1 MYMINPIS
9 ANYSYRNIN
18 FTSKDP
24 KIREADDIARKVNK
38 AYPRS
43 SQSIIYDYPNSYK
56 FPNVVKRYTN
66 KMLDLRNEQSNL
78 SYDFYSNEDDVLE
91 DLKIQPFLVKKY
103 RLGNCQESAEL
114 SALAA
119 KINGITD
126 FHLAYLDSTE
136 TGDLDHAVLLVNPD
150 KKPYIIDSW
159 LGFAD
164 YVPKA
169 IERYKSEYGYHFDL
183 DGSDAEK
190 IEVDPVPSSQVNKIK
205 FVSQKK
211 LQEAFPDL
219 MLPKTKKE
227 SEAPSLKDKIKN
239 FFGIGHNEHLDVKA

>member
-1 MYMINPIS
+1 MINPIN

-24 KIREADDIARKVNK
+24 DIRWADDIARKVNK
-38 AYPRS
+38 VYTRVSPS
-43 SQSIIYDYPNSYK
+43 LVLDYPNLDK
-56 FPNVVKRYTN
+56 FPGMRERY
-66 KMLDLRNEQSNL
+66 KEKYWKFRDEKSEARGDLYEEGTLMDEIRVGPDL
-78 SYDFYSNEDDVLE
+78 VYSH
-91 DLKIQPFLVKKY
+91 
-103 RLGNCQESAEL
+103 RMGNCGDSAEL

-119 KINGITD
+119 KINGIENFTIGC
-126 FHLAYLDSTE
+126 LDSSD
-136 TGDLDHAVLLVNPD
+136 TGDLDHEVLVVNEG

-183 DGSDAEK
+183 SGDDSEV
-190 IEVDPVPSSQVNKIK
+190 IEVLTYPTKTVLRINMASKEE
-205 FVSQKK
+205 
-211 LQEAFPDL
+211 LQEAFPEL

-227 SEAPSLKDKIKN
+227 SKELGFRDKNKN
-239 FFGIGHNEHLDVKA
+239 FSGSGCDAKLDIKA

>member
-1 MYMINPIS
+1 MINPIN
-9 ANYSYRNIN
+9 ANYTYRNIN
-18 FTSKDP
+18 FTSKDRD
-24 KIREADDIARKVNK
+24 IRTADDIARKVNK
-38 AYPRS
+38 AYPRC
-43 SQSIIYDYPNSYK
+43 SQSIIYDYPNADK
-56 FPNVVKRYTN
+56 FPAVVKRYTN
-66 KMLDLRNEQSNL
+66 KMIDLRNNQSDL
-78 SYDFYSNEDDVLE
+78 SYDFYSSEDDVLE
-91 DLKIQPFLVKKY
+91 DLKIQPYLVSKY

-183 DGSDAEK
+183 DGSDFEK
-190 IEVDPVPSSQVNKIK
+190 IEVDPVFSSQVNKIK

-211 LQEAFPDL
+211 LQDAFPDL
-219 MLPKTKKE
+219 MLPKTKKASKKCSFKE
-227 SEAPSLKDKIKN
+227 KIKC
-239 FFGIGHNEHLDVKA
+239 FWGLSDDKKSDRKA